1 MRKKV
6 EKNRF
11 KYLPLCRHCFGQITF
26 TRKVDQ
32 ELLSVFYQI
41 SDVGVMASFHEQ
53 CSYVAI
59 EMMAYGIPLVGT
71 DTTGL
76 KEMLEDECYIS
87 VEYIEGKKDLIM
99 NALTENLLT
108 VLSLNRHKRI
118 RDQSW
123 KYNIEYLQP
132 IITQYFIDNKSE
144 IWLLFLIAHSKR

>member
-1 MRKKV
+1 MPICYWW
-6 EKNRF
+6 EMGIMINA
-11 KYLPLCRHCFGQITF
+11 G
-26 TRKVDQ
+26 KVDK
-32 ELLSVFYQI
+32 ELFSVFYQI

-123 KYNIEYLQP
+123 KYNIENVKLQLLSFYLGM
-132 IITQYFIDNKSE
+132 
-144 IWLLFLIAHSKR
+144 